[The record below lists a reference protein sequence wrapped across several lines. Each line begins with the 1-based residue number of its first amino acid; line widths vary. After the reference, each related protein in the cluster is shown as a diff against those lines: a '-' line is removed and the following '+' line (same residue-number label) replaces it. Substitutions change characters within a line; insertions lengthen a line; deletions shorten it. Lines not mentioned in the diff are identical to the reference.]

1 MCKIEF
7 GAARLIAA
15 SVRHCSE
22 KAR

>member
-7 GAARLIAA
+7 GGARLIAA